1 MPNPPSPNPF
11 RRRTFLLGAL
21 ALLAALLPA
30 CARDPEPSES
40 RAVRVVVS
48 IPPLEGLVR
57 ELAPNADITTL
68 VPPGVSEHGF
78 EISPAAI
85 AATGAADLVVLVGA
99 GLEPQVDRLLFAQ
112 GERDGR
118 SVIRFGEVVG
128 VAADPHAGHDH
139 GPGEEHHHD
148 HSDLDS
154 DPHLWLDPVLVE
166 RFVPALSQALMS
178 AMIRAGDQSA
188 AATLEAHTAHLLA
201 RVREIH
207 EQHETR
213 LEPFRGKAI
222 VTQHAAFG
230 RLAARYHLEIAA
242 VLRAGEMSEP
252 TPAVIAQVAALA
264 REKGVKAIFAE
275 PQSSSADARRL
286 AEATNLRMLT
296 LDPLGAGNWEEL
308 MLQNLESL
316 IEGLQ

>member
-1 MPNPPSPNPF
+1 MPKPAAKPRHP
-11 RRRTFLLGAL
+11 LLI
-21 ALLAALLPA
+21 AALTLLFAFLPA
-30 CARDPEPSES
+30 CSREPEPPAN
-40 RAVRVVVS
+40 RPVRIVVS

-57 ELAPNADITTL
+57 ELAPGAEITTL
-68 VPPGVSEHGF
+68 VPPGMSEHGF
-78 EISPAAI
+78 EITPASI

-99 GLEPQVDRLLFAQ
+99 GLEPQVERLLFAQ
-112 GERDGR
+112 AERGAR
-118 SVIRFGEVVG
+118 TVIRFGDIVG
-128 VAADPHAGHDH
+128 VSADPHAGHDH
-139 GPGEEHHHD
+139 GPGEDHD
-148 HSDLDS
+148 HAHSSDLDS

-166 RFVPALSQALMS
+166 RFIPALSQSVMS
-178 AMIRAGDQSA
+178 AMLRAGDESGA
-188 AATLEAHTAHLLA
+188 ANLEAHTARLLT

-207 EQHETR
+207 AQHETC
-213 LEPFRGKAI
+213 LEPFRGHAI

-264 REKGVKAIFAE
+264 REKGVKAIYAE

-296 LDPLGAGNWEEL
+296 LDPLGKGNWEEL